1 MFNKFVG
8 ETEKNVRELFADA
21 KRDQTKLKDE
31 SPLHI
36 VIFDEFDAIAKHRGS
51 SSGDTGVKDNVVN
64 QLLSMIDG
72 VEALNNILVIGMTNR
87 LDLIDKAVLRPGRF
101 EVHVEV
107 GLPNREGRR
116 EILNI
121 HTTSMRSNNL
131 MDSDVDLDAMAE
143 QMRNYTGAEIEAVV
157 KSANSFALNRHHNLM
172 DFKQEIKFDTPGK
185 VGLVDFE
192 RALSEVR
199 PEFGVEQSKLEV
211 FLQEPL
217 INYGQ
222 RYEKITKDISKLS
235 EQVKSGKIKL
245 ASIALIGNRGTG
257 KSSIAAQMAKNSG
270 FPFVKFVSSE
280 DMVGTSLP
288 FKVQY
293 IVKAFEDAYKSS
305 QSIVILD
312 DLERLVEYV
321 EIGRRFNNE
330 LL

>member
-131 MDSDVDLDAMAE
+131 MDSDIDLDAMAE

-235 EQVKSGKIKL
+235 E
-245 ASIALIGNRGTG
+245 
-257 KSSIAAQMAKNSG
+257 
-270 FPFVKFVSSE
+270 
-280 DMVGTSLP
+280 
-288 FKVQY
+288 
-293 IVKAFEDAYKSS
+293 
-305 QSIVILD
+305 
-312 DLERLVEYV
+312 
-321 EIGRRFNNE
+321 
-330 LL
+330 